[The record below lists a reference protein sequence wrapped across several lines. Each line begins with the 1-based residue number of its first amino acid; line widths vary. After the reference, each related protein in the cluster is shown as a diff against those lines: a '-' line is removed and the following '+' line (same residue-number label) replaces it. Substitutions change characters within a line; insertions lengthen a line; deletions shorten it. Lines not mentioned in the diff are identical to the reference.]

1 MGRVSFISCI
11 KRYIKGLQPI
21 NVTVQNKVV
30 ETGKLLD
37 GKIAVVTGAS
47 RGIGF
52 SIAKLFISQGAMVIG
67 IAKHE
72 ETLAK
77 ATSEI
82 NSASFKTIA
91 FDLRRFEEYVRLMEQ
106 LHSYCPDG
114 VVDILV
120 NCAGLKNG
128 QEAEFWKF
136 TEEQFDDCMAVNSKA
151 PFFLSRMVAKSMVD
165 HSVKGKIINIIG
177 IKGFIGEPSPYS
189 MSKFAL
195 TSLTKGM
202 ARMLAPHGI
211 MVNGIAP
218 GATNTTGRDSLFL
231 TDTSNGRY
239 GTPEEVANIALFLAS
254 GLSSN
259 MIGSII
265 TCDGGEM
272 LQYRNNRY

>member
-1 MGRVSFISCI
+1 MGRVSFLSCI
-11 KRYIKGLQPI
+11 KRYIKGLRPI

-30 ETGKLLD
+30 KKGKLLD
-37 GKIAVVTGAS
+37 GKIAVVTGTS

-52 SIAKLFISQGAMVIG
+52 SIAKLYISQGAKVIG
-67 IAKHE
+67 IAKRE
-72 ETLAK
+72 ETLVK
-77 ATSEI
+77 ASNEI
-82 NSASFKTIA
+82 NSADFKAIA
-91 FDLRRFEEYVRLMEQ
+91 FDLTRFDEYNRLMDKI
-106 LHSYCPDG
+106 HSYCPNG
-114 VVDILV
+114 VIDILV

-128 QEAEFWKF
+128 QEAEYWKF
-136 TEEQFDDCMAVNSKA
+136 SERQFDDCMAVNAKA
-151 PFFLSRMVAKSMVD
+151 PFFLSRLIANDMINKG
-165 HSVKGKIINIIG
+165 VKGNIINIIG

-202 ARMLAPHGI
+202 ARMLASQGI

-218 GATNTTGRDSLFL
+218 GATNTTGLDNLFL
-231 TDTSNGRY
+231 TDTANGRF

-254 GLSSN
+254 GLSNN

>member
-1 MGRVSFISCI
+1 MGRVSFLSCI

-21 NVTVQNKVV
+21 NVSVQNKII
-30 ETGKLLD
+30 EAGKLLD

-47 RGIGF
+47 RGIGL
-52 SIAKLFISQGAMVIG
+52 SIAKLYVSQGATVIG

-77 ATSEI
+77 AASEI
-82 NSASFKTIA
+82 NSSNFKTVA
-91 FDLRRFEEYVRLMEQ
+91 FDLTQFEEYDKLMNKI
-106 LHSYCPDG
+106 LFCCPKEAI
-114 VVDILV
+114 DILV

-136 TEEQFDDCMAVNSKA
+136 NEGQFDDCMAVNAKA
-151 PFFLSRMVAKSMVD
+151 PFFLSRLVAKNMINKG
-165 HSVKGKIINIIG
+165 VKGNIINIIG

-195 TSLTKGM
+195 TSLTKGL
-202 ARMLAPHGI
+202 ARMLAPQGI
-211 MVNGIAP
+211 AVNGIAP
-218 GATNTTGRDSLFL
+218 GATNTSCQDNLFL
-231 TDTSNGRY
+231 TDPANGRF

-254 GLSSN
+254 GLSTN
-259 MIGSII
+259 IVGSII
-265 TCDGGEM
+265 ICDGGEM